1 MYKMEHVLWRG
12 VLTVITA
19 AAMFVLLYRY
29 TCAEEI
35 VGEEVYFTHTHA
47 AGCKTLQSV
56 SCPNNH
62 GFYYHASDSGTYHCQ
77 ACGAQTHHIME
88 MDVYRCSQTGDT
100 WQENAYNRCSVCGTV
115 KTRWGGSPG
124 LHYYNIES
132 INCGLAQGER
142 TIGIQITANGAWT
155 NQGVVLTAKQTV
167 WKDDKAGDIAFDWA
181 GGSLLASENGVYTV
195 NARNGAGDCVTAS
208 ITVSCIDRTQPV
220 ILSVSGDTQSM
231 TASGISVLVAASD
244 KESGLAD
251 APYSFDGG
259 ATWTAEA
266 SCWLES
272 GREIS
277 LCVRD
282 KAGNI
287 SGKSIKRD
295 DFPYPPPTP
304 TPAPQAPVPTPAP
317 QAPASTPAPQSTP
330 VSSLSGP
337 NADGKSQNGNG
348 QTAGGQKDKNG
359 GTFSDNANTAAKSQ
373 GAGTNGVAEDGKPEG
388 GRDIAEQGARY
399 RGGSFHRIKLQPAIL
414 KEGLGEGRSRSG
426 FRVVRMDKA
435 QAADTQK
442 AGEEAMADYMQAVV
456 LGGGDRYALKNGL
469 LAADEGAA
477 MEQAVSRIKEH
488 AGLAAGIILFGIG
501 LLWCCRAVWLYTAE
515 LYCYDTGNT
524 YRRLGILPIKKRK
537 KELELYLPDDM
548 LAKTGIPRY
557 RLVVKNGLIKRFG
570 KMDLVVRSDAYS
582 LRRPLEECV
591 DFVL

>member
-35 VGEEVYFTHTHA
+35 AGEEVYFTHTHA
-47 AGCKTLQSV
+47 AGCKALQSV
-56 SCPNNH
+56 SCPNTH
-62 GFYYHASDSGTYHCQ
+62 GFYYHTSDSGTFHCQ
-77 ACGAQTHHIME
+77 TCGAQTHHILQ

-100 WQENAYNRCSVCGTV
+100 WQENAYNQCSVCGTI

-124 LHYYNIES
+124 LHYYNIEKN
-132 INCGLAQGER
+132 NCGFSEGER
-142 TIGIQITANGAWT
+142 TVGIQITANGAWT
-155 NQGVVLTAKQTV
+155 NQGVVLTAKQTI

-181 GGSLLASENGVYTV
+181 GGSLLAAENGVYTV

-231 TASGISVLVAASD
+231 TASGISIFVAASD

-251 APYSFDGG
+251 TPYSFDGG

-266 SCWLES
+266 SCWLEN

-287 SGKSIKRD
+287 SGKSIKRS
-295 DFPYPPPTP
+295 DFPYPPP
-304 TPAPQAPVPTPAP
+304 APTPAP
-317 QAPASTPAPQSTP
+317 QAPAPTFVPTPAPAAPQSTP
-330 VSSLSGP
+330 VPSLSDP

-359 GTFSDNANTAAKSQ
+359 GTFSDKGNAAAKSQ
-373 GAGTNGVAEDGKPEG
+373 SAGTNEVAEGGKAG
-388 GRDIAEQGARY
+388 SGRDIAEQGARY
-399 RGGSFHRIKLQPAIL
+399 RGGSFRQIKLQPAIL
-414 KEGLGEGRSRSG
+414 KEGLGEDCSGSG

-435 QAADTQK
+435 KAADMRK

-456 LGGGDRYALKNGL
+456 LGGGDRYALKSSL
-469 LAADEGAA
+469 PAAAAKRSA
-477 MEQAVSRIKEH
+477 MEQVVSRIKEH
-488 AGLAAGIILFGIG
+488 AGLAAGIILFCIG

-515 LYCYDTGNT
+515 LYCYDAGNT

-557 RLVVKNGLIKRFG
+557 RLVVKSGLIKRFG
-570 KMDLVVRSDAYS
+570 KMDLVVYSDAYS